1 MQITLDAV
9 YVILG
14 ILGALG
20 TFIAFVWVTSSRTTD
35 KYNKLQ
41 AEIAATTQ
49 RLIDIEAEQKNEDG
63 LRRKID
69 DRLDNRLS
77 SLDTRIQSVETKVVG
92 FEARVDEKFISLKEG
107 VDEKFTGLKESITD
121 LKKSM
126 ISLAGS
132 KS

>member
-49 RLIDIEAEQKNEDG
+49 RLINIEAEQKNEDG

-69 DRLDNRLS
+69 DRLDERLS
-77 SLDTRIQSVETKVVG
+77 SLDRRIQSVETKVVG
-92 FEARVDEKFISLKEG
+92 FEAKVDTKM
-107 VDEKFTGLKESITD
+107 DALKESITD
-121 LKKSM
+121 LKKSVVD
-126 ISLAGS
+126 LAKS

>member
-1 MQITLDAV
+1 MQANMQITLDAV

-20 TFIAFVWVTSSRTTD
+20 TFIAFVWMTSSKTTD

-49 RLIDIEAEQKNEDG
+49 RLTSIEAEQKNEDG

-69 DRLDNRLS
+69 DRLDERLS
-77 SLDTRIQSVETKVVG
+77 SLDRRIQSVETKVVG
-92 FEARVDEKFISLKEG
+92 FEARVDTKM
-107 VDEKFTGLKESITD
+107 DALKESITD

>member
-1 MQITLDAV
+1 MQANMQITLDAV

-20 TFIAFVWVTSSRTTD
+20 TFIAFVWMTSSKTTD

-49 RLIDIEAEQKNEDG
+49 RLTSIEAEQKNEDG

-69 DRLDNRLS
+69 DRLDERLS
-77 SLDTRIQSVETKVVG
+77 SLDRRIQSVETKVVG
-92 FEARVDEKFISLKEG
+92 FEAKVDTKM
-107 VDEKFTGLKESITD
+107 DALKESITD